1 MKVPRINHSDGE
13 GTHMHLNLVLH
24 PAEPSVRHSFRLG
37 IKILALLV
45 AVLVFGVVL
54 SALGFHY
61 LSFRS
66 NPRPLVV
73 FIGMALAFVPIPY
86 ALEFLRNR
94 SWSKIFGSTTGKV
107 EVHERT
113 LTLELELS
121 SHGAS
126 IDQGSASAE
135 VLLRWRTGVLRRAT
149 LFAAL
154 EEITAVARSPE
165 DDGTRWRLTG
175 AATWTDPI
183 PEALGSV
190 RVECEVGVTL
200 KVEGNTRTRI
210 LQGRSEAN
218 ETDPNRSDRS

>member
-1 MKVPRINHSDGE
+1 
-13 GTHMHLNLVLH
+13 MHLNLVLH
-24 PAEPSVRHSFRLG
+24 PAEPSVRQSAKLG
-37 IKILALLV
+37 IKILAVVV

-54 SALGFHY
+54 STLGYHHF
-61 LSFRS
+61 SFQS

-73 FIGMALAFVPIPY
+73 FIAMAFALVPVPY

-94 SWSKIFGSTTGKV
+94 SWSRIFRSTTAKV

-113 LTLELELS
+113 LTVELELS

-126 IDQGSASAE
+126 IDEGSVSAE
-135 VLLRWRTGVLRRAT
+135 VLLRWRTGIFRRAT

-154 EEITAVARSPE
+154 EEMTAVAQRTE
-165 DDGTRWRLTG
+165 DDDTKWKLTG

-183 PEALGSV
+183 PEALRSA
-190 RVECEVGVTL
+190 RVECELGVTL

-210 LQGRSEAN
+210 LQNPDFAKEGE
-218 ETDPNRSDRS
+218 

>member
-1 MKVPRINHSDGE
+1 
-13 GTHMHLNLVLH
+13 MHLNLVLH

-135 VLLRWRTGVLRRAT
+135 VSAEMANGSSSAGHALRRA
-149 LFAAL
+149 
-154 EEITAVARSPE
+154 
-165 DDGTRWRLTG
+165 
-175 AATWTDPI
+175 
-183 PEALGSV
+183 
-190 RVECEVGVTL
+190 
-200 KVEGNTRTRI
+200 
-210 LQGRSEAN
+210 
-218 ETDPNRSDRS
+218 